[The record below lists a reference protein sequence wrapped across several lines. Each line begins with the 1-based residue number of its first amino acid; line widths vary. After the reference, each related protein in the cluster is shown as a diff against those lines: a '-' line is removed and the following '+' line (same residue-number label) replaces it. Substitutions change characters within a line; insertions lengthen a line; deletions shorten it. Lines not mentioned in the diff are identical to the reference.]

1 MHLKDLDY
9 EIPKELIALH
19 PVKPRDNSKL
29 VVVGKI
35 NRIIK
40 FNEIINELNSSDA
53 IIINNTKVIH
63 AELEGTIENQKVS
76 INLNKIEDKKKKHMG
91 CFFKNKKK
99 ANDRNENHYF

>member
-1 MHLKDLDY
+1 MHLNDLDY

-29 VVVGKI
+29 VVVGKN

-63 AELEGTIENQKVS
+63 AELEGTIDNQKVS
-76 INLNKIEDKKKKHMG
+76 INLNKIEDKKKNME
-91 CFFKNKKK
+91 CLFKSKKK
-99 ANDRNENHYF
+99 ANDRNEN